1 MQFAEQMC
9 YPSVGRPPTDAD
21 QPLAH
26 DGLVDESRPPQRS
39 SERSA
44 SRCEF
49 LDDVPREEGDL
60 ARRERAN
67 RMIHLAEDGD
77 VQIANVAWHKP
88 RHDLAIAARQELVAA
103 REAGQDQVNVRDASS

>member
-1 MQFAEQMC
+1 MPTSHSRMTASSTRVAHHSARV
-9 YPSVGRPPTDAD
+9 SVPP
-21 QPLAH
+21 
-26 DGLVDESRPPQRS
+26 
-39 SERSA
+39 
-44 SRCEF
+44 RCEF

-88 RHDLAIAARQELVAA
+88 RHDLAIAAPQELVAA
-103 REAGQDQVNVRDASS
+103 REAGQDQVNVRRTVPLLDASS